1 MSTLHSGQIGDST
14 YAQTAVSRFLQRM
27 HLDIPLLASL
37 LLLMGMG
44 LFILYSASGQDMS
57 AIYRQGLRLGVALG
71 VMFIM
76 TQITPQTLHRWTPR
90 LFILGVLL
98 LAAVLVLGEIGKG
111 AQRWLDL
118 GFVRFQPSELM
129 KLAVPMMVAWY
140 LADARLPAAPLR
152 LLVSALLIAIPVV
165 LVARQPDLGTALM
178 IASAGFFV
186 LFLAG
191 LKWRIL
197 LGALTSVALMA
208 YPLWEFYL
216 REYQRQRIRTFL
228 NPENEPLGAG
238 YHIIQSKIAVGSG
251 GLYGKGWLNGTQSQL
266 DFLPERHTDF
276 IFAVFSEEFGLIGT
290 LLLLS
295 LYLIVIM
302 RGMYIATQAQDTYSR
317 LLAGSLSLTFFMYLF
332 VNIGMVI
339 GLLPVVGVPLPLV
352 SYGGT
357 SIVTLMA
364 GFGILMSIHTHKR
377 MLAPATL

>member
-1 MSTLHSGQIGDST
+1 MILSSNHQVIQSNYT
-14 YAQTAVSRFLQRM
+14 QTAVSRFLQRM
-27 HLDIPLLASL
+27 HLDLPLLLAL
-37 LLLMGMG
+37 LTLMGTG
-44 LFILYSASGQDMS
+44 LFILYSASGQDPG
-57 AIYRQGLRLGVALG
+57 AIYRQSIRLAIALG
-71 VMFIM
+71 VMFVM
-76 TQITPQTLHRWTPR
+76 TQITPQALHRWTPR
-90 LFILGVLL
+90 IFIAGVLL
-98 LAAVLVLGEIGKG
+98 LVVVAILGEVGKG

-129 KLAVPMMVAWY
+129 KLAVPMMVAWH
-140 LADARLPAAPLR
+140 LADVPLPATLKR
-152 LLVSALLIAIPVV
+152 LLLSTLLVAIPVV
-165 LVARQPDLGTALM
+165 LVARQPDLGTSLM

-197 LGALTSVALMA
+197 FGAMVSVALMA
-208 YPLWEFYL
+208 YPLWVFYL
-216 REYQRQRIRTFL
+216 RDYQRQRILTFL

-251 GLYGKGWLNGTQSQL
+251 GVYGKGWLNGTQSQL

-276 IFAVFSEEFGLIGT
+276 IFAVFSEEFGLMGAII
-290 LLLLS
+290 LLLL
-295 LYLIVIM
+295 YLFVIF
-302 RGMYIATQAQDTYSR
+302 RGLYIATQAQDTYSR

-332 VNIGMVI
+332 VNMGMVI

-377 MLAPATL
+377 MLAPATF